1 MKIQIESN
9 IIRHLLRNVYF
20 FNGTAYAGKST
31 MVHLLAEKYGA
42 IECGENY
49 HSGCGLDEALDP
61 EHQPNLCYFQ
71 TMSGW
76 QEFVTRTPEQYDA
89 WMKGVSREAA
99 EMEIVRLIQ
108 LAQTGRK
115 IFADT
120 NIPVEILREISD
132 YHRVAVMLSPQ
143 RMSVDR
149 FFDRPDAEKQFIYR
163 QLLACPDPEAALANY
178 RRVLEKINSPENFR
192 AFAESGFATFYRDEN
207 STIEEMLARLE
218 AHFLLN
224 PAE

>member
-1 MKIQIESN
+1 MKIQIDSN
-9 IIRHLLRNVYF
+9 IVRHLLRNVYF

-49 HSGCGLDEALDP
+49 HAEPNFPITP
-61 EHQPNLCYFQ
+61 ETHPNLCYFQ

-76 QEFVTRTPEQYDA
+76 QEFVTRTPEEYDA
-89 WMKGVSREAA
+89 WIQGSSREAA
-99 EMEIVRLIQ
+99 ELEIIRLLQ
-108 LAQTGRK
+108 LSQTGRM

-120 NIPVEILREISD
+120 NISPEVLHEISD
-132 YHRVAVMLSPQ
+132 YRHVAIMLSPQ

-149 FFDRPDAEKQFIYR
+149 FFDRPDADKQFIYQ
-163 QLLACPDPEAALANY
+163 QLLACPDPDAALANY
-178 RRVLEKINSPENFR
+178 RRVLETLNSPEKYR

-207 STIEEMLARLE
+207 STIEAMMKKLE
-218 AHFLLN
+218 EHFQLN
-224 PAE
+224 